1 MSIARSFAS
10 VGSFLIALSMTF
22 ALAQQPTSSIERA
35 AFGVR
40 FDVPATWVGEA
51 EAGQAGEETLS
62 FAAPNEA
69 GVVVVFLGQLSA
81 ADREAYAGAGPEAVW
96 DAWEGFASS
105 MEGVRV
111 EREST
116 RTVAG
121 VTAGVLDYVGDG
133 ISGSVIGA
141 ISEGLGIT
149 IVSLGVDG
157 LADEVVAGLET
168 ILASFATSAAGGA
181 PAGAAGNPLAPA
193 AGAPAAGNPLTPAP
207 SNPMA
212 PASEGVAGYREAF
225 TGTDPGAV
233 LGGVL
238 DVGSDGTWT
247 GTLTGA
253 AYRLT
258 NDVAPD
264 AVRYYYLT
272 NLPGEPGP
280 LAQGTTGVTVGMAP
294 VGGGLSAAGLLFDYD
309 PNDGS
314 YLVFALTTTGYL
326 VMQRSDA
333 GLEVLAMED
342 LDTLRRDGRNRLEL
356 RAAGTSVEVLVNGE
370 SAATLNAEQPFGGG
384 VGIVA
389 IGAGA
394 FEFQDFAYQRP

>member
-10 VGSFLIALSMTF
+10 VCSFLIALSTTF
-22 ALAQQPTSSIERA
+22 ALAQQPIATVERP

-40 FDVPATWVGEA
+40 FDVPASWVGEA

-62 FAAPNEA
+62 FAAPGEA
-69 GVVVVFLGQLSA
+69 GLVVVFLGQLSA

-96 DAWEGFASS
+96 AAWEGFASS

-111 EREST
+111 EREGT

-133 ISGSVIGA
+133 ISGSVVGA
-141 ISEGLGIT
+141 ISDGLGIT
-149 IVSLGVDG
+149 VVSIGVDG

-168 ILASFATSAAGGA
+168 ILASFATSSADGA
-181 PAGAAGNPLAPA
+181 PAAGAGNPLAPA
-193 AGAPAAGNPLTPAP
+193 AGAPAAGNPLAPAA

-212 PASEGVAGYREAF
+212 PAAQGGAGYREPF
-225 TGTDPGAV
+225 TGTDPGTV
-233 LGGVL
+233 LAGVL

-247 GTLTGA
+247 GALTGT

-258 NDVAPD
+258 NDVDPG

-272 NLPGEPGP
+272 GLPGEAGP
-280 LAQGTTGVTVGMAP
+280 LAQGTIGVTLGMAP
-294 VGGGLSAAGLLFDYD
+294 GGDGLSAAGLLFDFD
-309 PNDGS
+309 PNDGT
-314 YLVFALTTTGYL
+314 YLAFALTTTGYL

-333 GLEVLAMED
+333 GLEILVDED
-342 LDTLRRDGRNRLEL
+342 LDSLRRDGRNRLEL
-356 RAAGTSVEVLVNGE
+356 RAVGTSVEVVVNGE
-370 SAATLNAEQPFGGG
+370 SAATLNGGQPFAGG

-389 IGAGA
+389 VGAGV
-394 FEFQDFAYQRP
+394 FEFQDFQYLRP